1 MRSRPPEHDRWR
13 DKHDKTDGPARPERP
28 ARRKSFV
35 VDPEHK
41 NQSPYQYLCRS
52 LEGVPPAMVR
62 QLFVSGAVTIDGRK
76 DALTRPLK
84 AGTVIEVR
92 FSDEQLKRAR
102 RGPPPAPLR
111 VLHQDDRV
119 LVLSKPVGVSVV
131 PERRVRTTI
140 LDLLPPELVRGKD
153 GTKAR
158 VVHRIDKHTSGA
170 LLVARDLDAKRKL
183 VQAFLERKVHK
194 EYLALVRGTPD
205 AESGEIDSPIATD
218 RKHALKMVVDERRGR
233 PSLTRWKI
241 EQRFFGYTL
250 LRVFPVTG
258 RTHQIR
264 VHLAHAGFPLLGDE
278 LYGGRPEVLLSD
290 LKPGYRGKR
299 GEAER
304 PLLTHQALH
313 CAALEFDSPDDGRR
327 IRVEAP
333 LEGEFAILLKHLA
346 KWRALRGAR

>member
-1 MRSRPPEHDRWR
+1 MPAHSRENRDRPDRS
-13 DKHDKTDGPARPERP
+13 GP

-41 NQSPYQYLCRS
+41 NLSPYQYLCRVMQ
-52 LEGVPPAMVR
+52 GVRPSMVR
-62 QLFVSGAVTIDGRK
+62 QLLVDGEVTIDGKRE
-76 DALTRPLK
+76 ALTRPLR

-92 FSDEQLKRAR
+92 FTDEMLRRAR
-102 RGPPPAPLR
+102 KAPPPAPIR
-111 VLHQDDRV
+111 VLYQDDRV

-131 PERRVRTTI
+131 PERRIRSTI
-140 LDLLPPELVRGKD
+140 LDRLPPDLLIGRD
-153 GTKAR
+153 GTRAR
-158 VVHRIDKHTSGA
+158 VVHRIDKHTSGV
-170 LLVARDLDAKRKL
+170 LLVARDLDAKRAL

-205 AESGEIDSPIATD
+205 AEQGEIDAPIATD

-241 EQRFFGYTL
+241 EKRFFGYTL
-250 LRVFPVTG
+250 LRVSPVTG

-264 VHLAHAGFPLLGDE
+264 VHLAHAGFPLLGDA
-278 LYGGRPEVLLSD
+278 LYGGRPEVLLSE

-299 GEAER
+299 GEAEK
-304 PLLTHQALH
+304 PILTHQALH
-313 CAALEFDSPDDGRR
+313 CAALEFDSPEDGHR

-333 LEGEFAILLKHLA
+333 IEGEFAVLMKQLTKY
-346 KWRALRGAR
+346 RALRGAR